1 MEVKFGALPKD
12 PSSILPFL
20 RSATQSIR
28 DALRTIAAEKR
39 GVSLVTGSLNVATG
53 LQRVDHVQISLS
65 SDPVVGACFV
75 AARPTLIPGEIILVV
90 KDNTG
95 AASLIAT
102 NVSWIAYGI

>member
-12 PSSILPFL
+12 PNSILPFL
-20 RSATQSIR
+20 RNTVQAVR
-28 DALRTIAAEKR
+28 DALRTLAAEKR
-39 GVSLVTGSLNVATG
+39 DVSSVTGSLNIVTG
-53 LQRVDHVQISLS
+53 LQRVDHVQANLS

-75 AARPTLIPGEIILVV
+75 AARPTGTPGEILLVV